1 MATLTPTLTLLS
13 SDALVNPL
21 NLSVTDTLDITGN
34 SGFGKTGLTT
44 GDSSILLAADYGRSF
59 VYLRNLSVKSSE
71 HITIDF
77 GSGLSMLIH
86 PGEFAVF
93 PWDGSQNIVAAA
105 AAGTPKLEHAVFEF

>member
-44 GDSSILLAADYGRSF
+44 GDSSILLAADYG
-59 VYLRNLSVKSSE
+59 KSSE